1 MIYKFIWCHFTK
13 IDSQNHRKIN
23 SSALQGFALI
33 LKTAF
38 FKLETI
44 SHSVAA
50 KAKAEKISV
59 QDSSMLI
66 TPSSPPPLVAF
77 SFSLI
82 FSSTYLLGPAVSLIT
97 QTFKNT

>member
-1 MIYKFIWCHFTK
+1 MIYKFTWCHFTK

-59 QDSSMLI
+59 QDSSMSI
-66 TPSSPPPLVAF
+66 TPSSSPPPLVAF
-77 SFSLI
+77 
-82 FSSTYLLGPAVSLIT
+82 
-97 QTFKNT
+97 